1 MKNTSMNIIPTIA
14 EIQKAACKNLIL
26 KFSTFA
32 KLKNIN
38 RNMVYQLRDSNSI
51 DTIKID
57 KVEFVIMN
65 DKAKKYQK
73 TK

>member
-14 EIQKAACKNLIL
+14 EIQKAANKNLIL

-73 TK
+73 SK